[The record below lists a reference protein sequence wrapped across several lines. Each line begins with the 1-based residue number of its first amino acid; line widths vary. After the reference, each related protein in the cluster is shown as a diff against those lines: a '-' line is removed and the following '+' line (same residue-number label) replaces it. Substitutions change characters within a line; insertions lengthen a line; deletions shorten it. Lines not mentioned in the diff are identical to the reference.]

1 MIYAIL
7 NTFISIMSFYT
18 ADTEIKLKKEKG
30 QKFSRYKFSSY
41 GPKASQYTK
50 NFVGNQ
56 TGTMSDSQQV
66 TIATLDL
73 VETEEDIIG
82 EKENFAYNDEDKDG
96 SLNRAEVLK
105 WVSPDM
111 KGVAGEEASHLIQ
124 ETDSD
129 KDGAVTLEEI
139 YAESD
144 LWVGSEASDVV
155 MTDWEH
161 DELQGYVP
169 QYQQNLLI
177 FNSNIH
183 QRQLLMEFSILFRQK
198 KTNS

>member
-1 MIYAIL
+1 M
-7 NTFISIMSFYT
+7 
-18 ADTEIKLKKEKG
+18 G
-30 QKFSRYKFSSY
+30 QKLLNIQKILLV
-41 GPKASQYTK
+41 TK
-50 NFVGNQ
+50 Q
-56 TGTMSDSQQV
+56 EQWAIHSKLLSPWP
-66 TIATLDL
+66 LDL

-161 DELQGYVP
+161 DEL
-169 QYQQNLLI
+169 
-177 FNSNIH
+177 
-183 QRQLLMEFSILFRQK
+183 
-198 KTNS
+198 